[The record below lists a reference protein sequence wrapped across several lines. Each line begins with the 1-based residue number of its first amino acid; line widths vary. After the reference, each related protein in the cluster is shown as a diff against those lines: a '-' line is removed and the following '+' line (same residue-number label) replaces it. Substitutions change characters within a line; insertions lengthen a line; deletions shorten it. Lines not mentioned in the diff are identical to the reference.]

1 MVSSFGMSK
10 LRSPRALYFLDGV
23 SSPYC
28 LDPNRAENKKHKAT
42 IIVKKV
48 VMSGRAGRRSLWA
61 ATGPRKSC
69 TPPPHPPPT
78 RVRVSLRGRPARFSG
93 DKQAAD
99 CAARPAPAMNQMRQ
113 VQLRWIP
120 VIQPAWVCSS
130 PHCRAAYL
138 MSPKGGKKKKKK
150 RRITLKYLQKLGC
163 VGMIIKGCLTPPLL
177 LPPRV

>member
-1 MVSSFGMSK
+1 MVSSFGMPK

-42 IIVKKV
+42 IIVEKV
-48 VMSGRAGRRSLWA
+48 VMSGRGGRRSLWA

-69 TPPPHPPPT
+69 APPT
-78 RVRVSLRGRPARFSG
+78 PRVRVSLRGRPARFSG

-99 CAARPAPAMNQMRQ
+99 CAARPAPPMNQMRQ

-138 MSPKGGKKKKKK
+138 MSPKGEKKKKK

-163 VGMIIKGCLTPPLL
+163 VGMTIKGCLTPPPLL
-177 LPPRV
+177 LPPPV